1 MRAPASYMLV
11 MFVLVGTITV
21 LVKTI
26 WRSL

>member
-1 MRAPASYMLV
+1 MRVPASYMLV